1 MDKEIASIIDHT
13 NLKATATKAD
23 IEKLCLEAKQYGFA
37 SVCVNGAYVPLA
49 AELLKDSGVKVCT
62 VVGFPLGA
70 MGPKA
75 KAYEAKQAVL
85 EGAEEVDMVINV
97 GKAKDGDWDYIE
109 KEIAL
114 IKEAISPT
122 LLKVIIETCYLTD
135 EEKINACLAA
145 KKAKADYVKTSTGFG
160 TGGAKPEDVALM
172 RKTVGPDMGVKAS
185 GGIHNLEEAKAMV
198 NAGASRLGTSASIAI
213 VEGK

>member
-70 MGPKA
+70 MSPKA
-75 KAYEAKQAVL
+75 KAYEAKLAVE

-97 GKAKDGDWDYIE
+97 GKAKDGDWEYIE

-198 NAGASRLGTSASIAI
+198 EAGASRLGTSASIAI